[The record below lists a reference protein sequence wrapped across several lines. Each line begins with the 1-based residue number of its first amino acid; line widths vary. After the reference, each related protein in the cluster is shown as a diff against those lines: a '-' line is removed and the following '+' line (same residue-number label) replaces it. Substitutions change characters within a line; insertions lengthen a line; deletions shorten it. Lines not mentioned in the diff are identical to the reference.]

1 MALRLGAVLPRLV
14 VVLIV
19 FALGTATLTFA
30 ASKRMAS
37 QAPPPATTSRQP
49 AVLVVPDVR
58 GQAYVF
64 AKGILQD
71 AGFAWRLGAGA
82 RGFAPYTV
90 VAQSPAAGTRL
101 VDTGAPTIVLTLART
116 PGYDEHGR
124 TPDDGSPYAGTAVRS
139 AALATALTPAGPAA
153 PAKPKRKPKRA
164 APAAGPKHAAK
175 KKTAAEKTA
184 ARSSRPPAFHVA
196 GAKKEPLDEIP
207 LTDRAQRLAVWVA
220 AHPRPTDANVRH
232 WLYQHSWIVQGA
244 KFGWWHGAQALRT
257 LIAVDRRV
265 DALWG
270 IGARSEAEAQAA
282 LAFVQSRSG

>member
-30 ASKRMAS
+30 AAKRMAL
-37 QAPPPATTSRQP
+37 QAAPPAATPQQP
-49 AVLVVPDVR
+49 APLVVPDVR

-71 AGFAWRLGAGA
+71 AGFAWHLGPGA
-82 RGFAPYTV
+82 RGYAPYTV
-90 VAQSPAAGTRL
+90 VSQSPAAGTRL
-101 VDTGAPTIVLTLART
+101 VDTGAPTIVLKLART
-116 PGYDEHGR
+116 KGYDERGH

-139 AALATALTPAGPAA
+139 AALASTLTPAKPAA
-153 PAKPKRKPKRA
+153 PAKRAAKPKQA
-164 APAAGPKHAAK
+164 APAAKPKPAAK
-175 KKTAAEKTA
+175 KKTA
-184 ARSSRPPAFHVA
+184 ARSSRPPAFHIA
-196 GAKKEPLDEIP
+196 GAPKEPLDEMP
-207 LTDRAQRLAVWVA
+207 LTDRAQRLAAWVA

-232 WLYQHSWIVQGA
+232 WLYQHSWIVEGA

-270 IGARSEAEAQAA
+270 IGARSEAEAQTA
-282 LAFVQSRSG
+282 LAFVQSRAG